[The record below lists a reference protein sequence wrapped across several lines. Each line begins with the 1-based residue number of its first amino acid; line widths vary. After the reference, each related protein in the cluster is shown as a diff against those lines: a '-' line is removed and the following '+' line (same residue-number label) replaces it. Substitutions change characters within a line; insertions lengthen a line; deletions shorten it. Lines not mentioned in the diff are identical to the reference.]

1 MTVQMQVSANDVIKQ
16 HLDERCVAL
25 EEKFGCADVVALSGR
40 LMHGVDNLLR
50 DVVEARRA
58 QAPERTTLVL
68 FLTTGG
74 GVIEIVQRI
83 VETFRHHYKKVKFI
97 IPNYAYSAGTILAMS
112 GDAIYMDYYS
122 RLGPIDPQV
131 PTSAGQHVPALGYL
145 AKYQELLKKAKV
157 EEITLAEVQI
167 LLDFDQ
173 AELYMHEQSR
183 ELSITLLKRWLTAYK
198 FKNWTER
205 ETSGEAVT
213 DEMREER
220 AKEIAEALNDTGRW
234 HSHGHGI
241 SMEVLRCEL
250 KLQIDDYAENEKLA
264 RLVKSYHGLLG
275 DYMIRRQHPEVVH
288 TRGMYLPY
296 P

>member
-1 MTVQMQVSANDVIKQ
+1 MTVQMQISANDVIKQ

-25 EEKFGCADVVALSGR
+25 EKKFGRADVVALSVG
-40 LMHGVDNLLR
+40 LLDGVDDLLR
-50 DVVEARRA
+50 EVVEAKRA
-58 QAPERTTLVL
+58 QAPDRTTMVVV
-68 FLTTGG
+68 LTTEGG
-74 GVIEIVQRI
+74 FIQVVQRI
-83 VETFRHHYKKVKFI
+83 VETFRHHYEKVNFV

-131 PTSAGQHVPALGYL
+131 KTSTGQVVPALGYL
-145 AKYQELLKKAKV
+145 AKYQELLEKARKG
-157 EEITLAEVQI
+157 EITLAEVQI

-173 AELYMHEQSR
+173 AELYKYEQTR

-220 AKEIAEALNDTGRW
+220 AEEIAKALNDTGRW

-241 SMEVLRCEL
+241 SMKVLRKDL
-250 KLQIDDYAENEKLA
+250 KLEIDDYAKDEELA
-264 RLVKSYHGLLG
+264 RLVKSYYELMEN
-275 DYMIRRQHPEVVH
+275 YMARRSHSGVVH
-288 TRGMYLPY
+288 TKGLYLPY